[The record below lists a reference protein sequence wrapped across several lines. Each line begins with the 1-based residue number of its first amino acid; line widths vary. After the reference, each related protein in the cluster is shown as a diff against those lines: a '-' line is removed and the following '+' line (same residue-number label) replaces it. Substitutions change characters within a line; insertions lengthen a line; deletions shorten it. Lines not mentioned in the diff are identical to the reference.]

1 MQRTLI
7 VIVSILFVFSVSAQ
21 DYRIEVKVD
30 GLKDS
35 TLQMGYYFGEKTLL
49 ADTAPVN
56 SNGVAVFKGD
66 SLLPRGMYFVVL
78 PNSYFE
84 LLITDNQQFSVS
96 TTLEN
101 VAKDLVFTNS
111 PENTAF
117 TKYRTFLAQKQGVM
131 SKLQKRAQSQKEDG
145 GEVKQNLLDSIAL
158 VDNEVKSMW
167 DATIKANPE
176 TLLSEIIRTLKP
188 VEFPDFNIPD
198 DAPNADSLRWITSIR
213 YNQEHYFDN
222 VNFSEAGLIR
232 TPFFQDRI
240 DNYFDRVLI
249 PVADTVIPYANSVI
263 ERAQANDDM
272 YRFIVTHLFSKYSN
286 SSIMGMDA
294 VFVNIAENYFLSGK
308 TPWITQET
316 KTKIAERV
324 ANLKP
329 NLIGEVA
336 PNLKMRDLDGSLHEL
351 GKVDAKIMVIYFWDT
366 NCSFC
371 KKTSPALKK
380 LYQKYKSK
388 GFNVFAVYTQGE
400 PDKWEEYIE
409 KNELDWINVWDPMRT
424 TNYHKLYDIYSTPV
438 MYVLDKDK
446 KIIAKR
452 IGIESLERFIEEE
465 IDK

>member
-400 PDKWEEYIE
+400 PDKWKEYIE

>member
-176 TLLSEIIRTLKP
+176 TLLSEI
-188 VEFPDFNIPD
+188 
-198 DAPNADSLRWITSIR
+198 
-213 YNQEHYFDN
+213 
-222 VNFSEAGLIR
+222 
-232 TPFFQDRI
+232 
-240 DNYFDRVLI
+240 
-249 PVADTVIPYANSVI
+249 
-263 ERAQANDDM
+263 
-272 YRFIVTHLFSKYSN
+272 
-286 SSIMGMDA
+286 
-294 VFVNIAENYFLSGK
+294 
-308 TPWITQET
+308 
-316 KTKIAERV
+316 
-324 ANLKP
+324 
-329 NLIGEVA
+329 
-336 PNLKMRDLDGSLHEL
+336 
-351 GKVDAKIMVIYFWDT
+351 
-366 NCSFC
+366 
-371 KKTSPALKK
+371 
-380 LYQKYKSK
+380 
-388 GFNVFAVYTQGE
+388 
-400 PDKWEEYIE
+400 
-409 KNELDWINVWDPMRT
+409 
-424 TNYHKLYDIYSTPV
+424 
-438 MYVLDKDK
+438 
-446 KIIAKR
+446 
-452 IGIESLERFIEEE
+452 
-465 IDK
+465 

>member
-438 MYVLDKDK
+438 IYVLDKDK

>member
-111 PENTAF
+111 SENTAF

-438 MYVLDKDK
+438 IYVLDKDK